1 MKPDDFTLLAELV
14 RRRSG
19 LVLPTHKAPLI
30 EGRLASV
37 MRRFGFRSASALIN
51 ELKHGHDALAR
62 AVLEA
67 MTTNESYFF
76 RDKAVFD
83 KLRDSVLPRL
93 IAARASR
100 KRLRIWSAACAA
112 GQEAYSIA
120 MILSDLKLSAKGWSI
135 DLFAT
140 DLSSEMIARAELGV
154 YSDYEVQ
161 RGLAARKLAAHFTQE
176 GESWRVHES
185 LRRMVTFRQFNLL
198 DSYGWADD
206 LDVVF
211 CRNVLLYFDHKTK
224 TSVLER
230 IAEILTPD
238 GTLLLGHT
246 ETPDVLPRT
255 FVRLEHAPDFYVH
268 ARQQVAKFAAVG

>member
-1 MKPDDFTLLAELV
+1 
-14 RRRSG
+14 
-19 LVLPTHKAPLI
+19 
-30 EGRLASV
+30 
-37 MRRFGFRSASALIN
+37 
-51 ELKHGHDALAR
+51 
-62 AVLEA
+62 
-67 MTTNESYFF
+67 
-76 RDKAVFD
+76 
-83 KLRDSVLPRL
+83 
-93 IAARASR
+93 
-100 KRLRIWSAACAA
+100 
-112 GQEAYSIA
+112 

-176 GESWRVHES
+176 GESWRIHES

>member
-1 MKPDDFTLLAELV
+1 MKPEDFSYLAELV

-19 LVLPTHKAPLI
+19 LLLPAHKAPLI
-30 EGRLASV
+30 EGRLSPV

-51 ELKHGHDALAR
+51 ELRHGHDALAR
-62 AVLEA
+62 AVSEA

-76 RDKAVFD
+76 RDRAAFD
-83 KLRDSVLPRL
+83 KLREVILPPL
-93 IAARASR
+93 IAARTSSR
-100 KRLRIWSAACAA
+100 RLRIWSAACAA

-120 MILSDLKLSAKGWSI
+120 MILSDLKLPTKGWSI

-161 RGLAARKLAAHFTQE
+161 RGLNARKLAQHFTQE
-176 GESWRVHES
+176 EASWRVSEN
-185 LRRMVTFRQFNLL
+185 LRRMITFRQFNLL
-198 DSYGWADD
+198 DSYGWLDD

-211 CRNVLLYFDHKTK
+211 CRNVLLYFDHRTK
-224 TSVLER
+224 RSVLER
-230 IAEILTPD
+230 IAEILAPD

-246 ETPDVLPRT
+246 EAPDTGSKT
-255 FVRLEHAPDFYVH
+255 FVRLEQAPDFHVL
-268 ARQQVAKFAAVG
+268 ARQQAQRLAAVG